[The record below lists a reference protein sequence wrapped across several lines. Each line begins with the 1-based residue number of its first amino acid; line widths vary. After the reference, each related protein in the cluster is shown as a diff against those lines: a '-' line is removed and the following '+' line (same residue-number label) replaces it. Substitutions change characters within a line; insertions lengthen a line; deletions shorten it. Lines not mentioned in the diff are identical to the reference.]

1 MDAVVCTLPSRVL
14 MLSGYWPVVGT
25 SIAIVTSEGFVV
37 LVAPEDE
44 RDLALNGWADEVR
57 FFAPGSLSE
66 LSSSVENVY
75 SPLSDV
81 AATLG
86 LAGKTVIGYEADAVF
101 EPVSYAAM
109 HLYGAAIR
117 ELLHEIFPAATLKSA
132 SDLITRLR
140 STLTSYEVERV
151 RTACRIAETA
161 FKEGAKAFHAGLSE
175 LEVAALF
182 RTPLST
188 QSFAGVERADGFTY
202 CMSGPNSVCAY
213 ASYQR
218 STSRKVETGD
228 LMLVHC
234 NSYADGYWT
243 DITRTFCIGEA
254 DERKLKMYDAVLAA
268 RTAAL
273 ASIRAGVKAAAVDEA
288 AREVM
293 IDCGFGQEFRHGLGH
308 CVGYA
313 AINHNAPPRLHPRSD
328 DVLATGM
335 VFNVEPACYID
346 GFGGLRHCDMV
357 LVTATGAEVLTPFQN
372 NTRDLTL
379 H

>member
-1 MDAVVCTLPSRVL
+1 
-14 MLSGYWPVVGT
+14 
-25 SIAIVTSEGFVV
+25 
-37 LVAPEDE
+37 
-44 RDLALNGWADEVR
+44 
-57 FFAPGSLSE
+57 
-66 LSSSVENVY
+66 
-75 SPLSDV
+75 
-81 AATLG
+81 
-86 LAGKTVIGYEADAVF
+86 
-101 EPVSYAAM
+101 
-109 HLYGAAIR
+109 
-117 ELLHEIFPAATLKSA
+117 
-132 SDLITRLR
+132 
-140 STLTSYEVERV
+140 
-151 RTACRIAETA
+151 RIAETA